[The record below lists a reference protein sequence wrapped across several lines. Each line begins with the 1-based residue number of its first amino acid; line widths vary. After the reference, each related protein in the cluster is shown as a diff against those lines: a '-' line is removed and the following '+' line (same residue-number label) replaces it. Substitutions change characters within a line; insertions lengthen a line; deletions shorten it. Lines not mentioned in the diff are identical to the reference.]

1 MAVLQI
7 IHRLSL
13 TWKIPLLKQFL
24 HGVQKEQ
31 IFSLYLT
38 SHVQGFHKQQH
49 PFLHAEC
56 STFAARVCNASN
68 TLDFPPPF
76 GPYIAETG
84 KNCSLSL
91 SFIILS
97 SCSEIAA
104 ASFPY
109 SFSFSIIPGPKIL

>member
-1 MAVLQI
+1 MAALQI
-7 IHRLSL
+7 IHHLSL

-56 STFAARVCNASN
+56 IYTPPIQSEKKTSN
-68 TLDFPPPF
+68 SV
-76 GPYIAETG
+76 G
-84 KNCSLSL
+84 
-91 SFIILS
+91 
-97 SCSEIAA
+97 
-104 ASFPY
+104 
-109 SFSFSIIPGPKIL
+109 